1 MADYSDFAERFALF
15 SDLDIVQMQHDS
27 RKVGDMEFVKACM
40 IELGRRE
47 KAGEPAKSRWDLSLN
62 TTTGVSS

>member
-15 SDLDIVQMQHDS
+15 SDLDLIQMQYDS
-27 RKVGDMEFVKACM
+27 RKAGDMEFVKACM

-47 KAGEPAKSRWDLSLN
+47 RERSAECSPS
-62 TTTGVSS
+62 